1 MRPDSS
7 ISGRRLRPS
16 ADHDSRSLVENNHS
30 SVDHPENRRAGPMGV
45 AEANRQEV
53 ERGGRTPGSRR
64 APRRRRHRSPRRRRA
79 TDHSVFVETTAITQR
94 APSACVPTPPD
105 RRAGSAPQRHPTL
118 VNGGPG
124 IFVRRPLLQR
134 AWRGRAKA
142 DRRETETESHQSQV
156 KLGSLT
162 SLSLTASLT
171 RSLTQCRLKG
181 GDPRLQVSHAGIEID
196 ESKGWR

>member
-1 MRPDSS
+1 
-7 ISGRRLRPS
+7 
-16 ADHDSRSLVENNHS
+16 
-30 SVDHPENRRAGPMGV
+30 MGV

-53 ERGGRTPGSRR
+53 GGLDKNRMIGGAATSR
-64 APRRRRHRSPRRRRA
+64 ASMSASTRRSARSRSTA
-79 TDHSVFVETTAITQR
+79 STFAITQR

-105 RRAGSAPQRHPTL
+105 RLAGSAPQRHPTL